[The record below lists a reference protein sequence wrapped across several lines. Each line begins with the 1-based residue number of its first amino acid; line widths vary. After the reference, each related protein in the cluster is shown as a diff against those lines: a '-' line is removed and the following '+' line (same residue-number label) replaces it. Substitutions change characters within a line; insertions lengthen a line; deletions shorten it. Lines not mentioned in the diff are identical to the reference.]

1 MDPKFKGEWS
11 ASEIKMVKSLI
22 ARDNANNNYAGD
34 MNKKH
39 NQIVDELQ
47 SGNQHVEAS
56 SNLMNQPFGVFLGD
70 PSMGNMESFDGY
82 QRVEMFGTRSVKETP
97 WRKPTPRKET
107 QHTGRFW
114 TTNEHRQFLRGL
126 HVYGRGNWKNISRHF
141 VTTKTP
147 VQVSSHAQKYF
158 LRKEN
163 GTKKQRYSIND
174 IGLHD
179 FEPLSQTNASVWKGP
194 AFDGGVYSTNQYSF
208 GGHPTSMNN
217 AQAWSPFLYHTGHG
231 SSSNSQMATLAI
243 GQQQEQMGASNSLVA
258 PTMEADGGHM
268 DWTSDK
274 LGDLLDTQWMMN
286 ADMN

>member
-11 ASEIKMVKSLI
+11 ASEVSMVKSLI
-22 ARDNANNNYAGD
+22 EVDNANNNCASD

-39 NQIVDELQ
+39 NQIMDELQ

-56 SNLMNQPFGVFLGD
+56 SNLMNQPFGVFVGGL
-70 PSMGNMESFDGY
+70 SMGNMEAFGGY
-82 QRVEMFGTRSVKETP
+82 QKEMFSTRNVKETP
-97 WRKPTPRKET
+97 RRKPTPRKES
-107 QHTGRFW
+107 QHNRRFW
-114 TTNEHRQFLRGL
+114 TTDEHRQFLRGL

-141 VTTKTP
+141 VTSKTP

-174 IGLHD
+174 IGLYD
-179 FEPLSQTNASVWKGP
+179 FEPLPQTNASAWEG
-194 AFDGGVYSTNQYSF
+194 ATSGGGVYNTNHYSF
-208 GGHPTSMNN
+208 CGHPTSINN
-217 AQAWSPFLYHTGHG
+217 AHAWSSVQYHTGHG
-231 SSSNSQMATLAI
+231 SSNNIQMPTLAI
-243 GQQQEQMGASNSLVA
+243 GQQQEQMGTSSSLVA
-258 PTMEADGGHM
+258 PTMEADRGHL

-286 ADMN
+286 MDMN

>member
-1 MDPKFKGEWS
+1 MDPMFKGDWS

-22 ARDNANNNYAGD
+22 ARDNANNNGASD

-47 SGNQHVEAS
+47 SGNQQVEAS
-56 SNLMNQPFGVFLGD
+56 SNLMNQPFGLFVGD
-70 PSMGNMESFDGY
+70 PSMGNMEAFDGY
-82 QRVEMFGTRSVKETP
+82 QKGEMFGMRNMETP
-97 WRKPTPRKET
+97 WRKPTPPKEI
-107 QHTGRFW
+107 QHTRRFW
-114 TTNEHRQFLRGL
+114 TIDEHRQFLRGL

-147 VQVSSHAQKYF
+147 MQVSSHAQKYF

-163 GTKKQRYSIND
+163 GNKKQRYSIND
-174 IGLHD
+174 IGLYD
-179 FEPLSQTNASVWKGP
+179 FESLSQTNASVWKEP
-194 AFDGGVYSTNQYSF
+194 TFCGGVYNTNHYSF

-217 AQAWSPFLYHTGHG
+217 AQAWAPFLYHTGHG
-231 SSSNSQMATLAI
+231 SSSSSQMATLPI
-243 GQQQEQMGASNSLVA
+243 GQQQEEMGASSSLVA
-258 PTMEADGGHM
+258 PTMEADEGHL

-274 LGDLLDTQWMMN
+274 LGDLLDIQWMMK